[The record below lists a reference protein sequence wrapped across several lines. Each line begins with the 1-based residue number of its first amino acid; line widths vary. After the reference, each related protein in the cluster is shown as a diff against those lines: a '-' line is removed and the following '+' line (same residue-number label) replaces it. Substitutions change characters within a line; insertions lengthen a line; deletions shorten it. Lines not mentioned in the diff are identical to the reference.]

1 MTGFDQSYK
10 YIYIYIYIYVY
21 LEMTK
26 LHLPA
31 AALGWNT
38 LERSVKVLLL

>member
-1 MTGFDQSYK
+1 
-10 YIYIYIYIYVY
+10 
-21 LEMTK
+21 MTK

-38 LERSVKVLLL
+38 LERSVKVLLLRKLPACFAAFDHLNFIS